1 MSETI
6 EGKSKQLLENFKSG
20 KKKKLNTMP
29 VSWLRM
35 ERIPQLFLNSALLE
49 SSA

>member
-6 EGKSKQLLENFKSG
+6 EGKSKQLLENFKSE
-20 KKKKLNTMP
+20 KKKLNTMP

-35 ERIPQLFLNSALLE
+35 ERIPQRFLNSALLE